1 MVVPPAVAV
10 TFVIYWRRTSEQAV
24 FWGTAAGF
32 CGGMI
37 MWLFN
42 TLFDGAENAT
52 VGGFAQ
58 WWYELITY
66 LGEWSDPSFIT
77 LVVPLILIPAITLIY
92 PNTAAHNE
100 RHDAFYGTLG
110 RLRRDFSWS

>member
-10 TFVIYWRRTSEQAV
+10 TFVIYWRRTTEQAV

-32 CGGMI
+32 AAGLT

-52 VGGFAQ
+52 AGGFAQ

-66 LGEWSDPSFIT
+66 LGEWSDPSFFT
-77 LVVPLILIPAITLIY
+77 LIVPLIVIPVVTLLY
-92 PNTAAHNE
+92 PNTAADSE
-100 RHDAFYGTLG
+100 RHDAFYNQLG